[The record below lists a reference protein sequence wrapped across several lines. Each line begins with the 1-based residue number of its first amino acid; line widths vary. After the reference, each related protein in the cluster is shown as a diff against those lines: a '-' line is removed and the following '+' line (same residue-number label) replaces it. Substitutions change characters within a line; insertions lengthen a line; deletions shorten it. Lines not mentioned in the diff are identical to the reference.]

1 LIKGNVSL
9 KRLQEFLNLE
19 NLNWIKYYSFNNNEN
34 ENNIL
39 LRITD
44 GEFRWKKAL
53 SNEIQID
60 ILENSA
66 SLCNINLEIKKGQ
79 LIGIIGKV
87 GSGKTSLV
95 TAIMAEVIILFNY
108 FIKK

>member
-1 LIKGNVSL
+1 M

-44 GEFRWKKAL
+44 GEFRWKKTL
-53 SNEIQID
+53 PNEIQID
-60 ILENSA
+60 IPENLA

-95 TAIMAEVIILFNY
+95 TAIMAEVIIFFNY

>member
-44 GEFRWKKAL
+44 GEFRWKKTL
-53 SNEIQID
+53 PNEIRID
-60 ILENSA
+60 IPENSA